1 MNSTERLLLL
11 LARGTFESE
20 VWHRAHDLVG
30 QDVGW
35 PRLCQLSEAHG
46 VAPLVA
52 RNLARLGAAGVPDEA
67 RAALE
72 AARRV
77 NAARNLLA
85 ARVLRRVLASLAQ
98 AGVPVIPL
106 KGVALSESLY
116 GDATLRV
123 SSDID
128 ILVPRKDMARAFA
141 VLVGLGYDRADME
154 PEVGAQN
161 LNLLLASNIEYA
173 FLPPELPRCPVE
185 LHWDIAWRW
194 PRDAWAITDLWAEA
208 RPRPFGDVEAWA
220 LSPEWEI
227 LYLAVHAARHRW
239 QGLKWLVDVHEIC
252 VRGEVNWA
260 EARGKARRF
269 GLDDVL
275 RITVAACLALLETP
289 IPADIAVGSLPR
301 WLSLFPSAPGS
312 LGIWR
317 EAVHPARLFAR
328 PSEKLLYL
336 ARVLLLPTLA
346 ERRLVRLPAA
356 LGMLYYPLRPLR
368 LGGKWGLDLV
378 RAGLRERQ

>member
-1 MNSTERLLLL
+1 VNSTERLLLL
-11 LARGTFESE
+11 LARGTLESE
-20 VWHRAHDLVG
+20 VWHRARDLVG

-52 RNLARLGAAGVPDEA
+52 RNLARLGAAGVPDET
-67 RAALE
+67 RAVLE

-85 ARVLRRVLASLAQ
+85 ARILGRVLASLEQ
-98 AGVPVIPL
+98 AEVPVIPL

-123 SSDID
+123 SSDVD
-128 ILVPRKDMARAFA
+128 ILVRRRDMARAFA
-141 VLVGLGYDRADME
+141 VLVGLGYDGVDME
-154 PEVGAQN
+154 PEVGARN
-161 LNLLLASNIEYA
+161 FDLLLASNIEYA
-173 FLPPELPRCPVE
+173 FAPPESPRCPVE

-194 PRDAWAITDLWAEA
+194 PRDASAIADLWGEA
-208 RPRPFGDVEAWA
+208 RPRLFRGVEARA

-239 QGLKWLVDVHEIC
+239 QALKWLVDVHEIC

-260 EARGKARRF
+260 EVWGKARRF
-269 GLDDVL
+269 GLVDVL
-275 RITVAACLALLETP
+275 RITLAACLALLETP
-289 IPADIAVGSLPR
+289 IPAHIAVGGLPR

-317 EAVHPARLFAR
+317 EAVYPARLFAR
-328 PSEKLLYL
+328 PSEKLSYL

-356 LGMLYYPLRPLR
+356 LRMLYYPLRPLR

-378 RAGLRERQ
+378 RAGLREIQ